1 MPLTNGMTLDL
12 YTLPTRNL
20 NIRANTSPATVGGVQ
35 FSVNGDFRYEDIAPY
50 SLWGDDDVTGYNI
63 WTATVG
69 TYTVVA
75 LPYTT
80 TERLGVQRTLQ
91 FSVIDTTPIRH
102 TLRVQVIGNG
112 VVNGS
117 SAQAQYNVGTSVQL
131 SAVPAGGWQFN
142 GWSGAT
148 FNNSATI
155 NVTVNADMLI
165 VANFSQIPA
174 QQTPPPTP
182 PPADNGG
189 GNNPAAPVCDPKVDL
204 SGYLHADQN
213 YRIGTVTNAST
224 TCEYAIGMAS
234 YEMFDDIIDNQEIF
248 DYTTATIA
256 AGSTMELS
264 VALPDCAYQ
273 SDVFS
278 GEVLM
283 SLNGVRYATRL
294 IEGKQIV
301 TNGNYCSTG
310 APIPDPV
317 DDNVEP
323 PPGDLVEPFPQVLVE
338 PTATAECAGTWTLVN
353 PNNINLT
360 YVWSNTAYLLE
371 QEVRSVDTI
380 ALPGENELLTGAAVG
395 QPETLTLYYDLNDGL
410 GETSQNFI
418 SDGLSCETEVVAPPV
433 VTEQTPP
440 PVVNTPAPPPP
451 TQAPTQQPPPDE
463 ATPPT
468 EETATPAQ
476 VEAPAQVE
484 TPATPESMPSD
495 EGDVE
500 APASEG

>member
-1 MPLTNGMTLDL
+1 
-12 YTLPTRNL
+12 
-20 NIRANTSPATVGGVQ
+20 
-35 FSVNGDFRYEDIAPY
+35 
-50 SLWGDDDVTGYNI
+50 
-63 WTATVG
+63 
-69 TYTVVA
+69 
-75 LPYTT
+75 
-80 TERLGVQRTLQ
+80 
-91 FSVIDTTPIRH
+91 
-102 TLRVQVIGNG
+102 
-112 VVNGS
+112 
-117 SAQAQYNVGTSVQL
+117 
-131 SAVPAGGWQFN
+131 
-142 GWSGAT
+142 
-148 FNNSATI
+148 
-155 NVTVNADMLI
+155 
-165 VANFSQIPA
+165 
-174 QQTPPPTP
+174 
-182 PPADNGG
+182 
-189 GNNPAAPVCDPKVDL
+189 
-204 SGYLHADQN
+204 
-213 YRIGTVTNAST
+213 
-224 TCEYAIGMAS
+224 
-234 YEMFDDIIDNQEIF
+234 
-248 DYTTATIA
+248 
-256 AGSTMELS
+256 MELS

-395 QPETLTLYYDLNDGL
+395 QPETLTVYYDLNDGL

-418 SDGLSCETEVVAPPV
+418 SDGLSCETEVAQPV